1 MHNREVRITAVQKI
15 EPCDEPGNL
24 YCGPERTDIQL
35 EGVNCTLEEF
45 YEWFLKTKTGEDFCI
60 SDRSLIDI
68 GGTRLDLTVGNLISV
83 SFIDVLDE
91 IIEASA
97 RQAKYEISQLSAPPQ
112 CKLFPF

>member
-1 MHNREVRITAVQKI
+1 MHNRKVRITAIQKI
-15 EPCDEPGNL
+15 EPCDEPGIF

-68 GGTRLDLTVGNLISV
+68 GGTSIDLAVGNLITV
-83 SFIDVLDE
+83 SFNDVLDE
-91 IIEASA
+91 LIEAGG
-97 RQAKYEISQLSAPPQ
+97 RKAKYEISQL
-112 CKLFPF
+112 FET